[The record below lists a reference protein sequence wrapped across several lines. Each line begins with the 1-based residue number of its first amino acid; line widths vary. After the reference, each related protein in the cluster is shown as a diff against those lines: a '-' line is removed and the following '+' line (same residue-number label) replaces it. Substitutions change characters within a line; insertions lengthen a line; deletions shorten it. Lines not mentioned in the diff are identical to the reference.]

1 MVIGVSDRPALGL
14 SRWIEGADLWRFL
27 VSVIQ
32 YNWIITIHQVSRLV
46 GPMANT
52 ILIYFSLSRSKG
64 ESRDK
69 SRWTRCLRTP
79 SGLTPIGSTSIVGA
93 DSATSSTSDVCSWSS
108 YESEQWISPHPRDV
122 LYTARYRKLRSPPRV
137 ETWISIPI
145 RATMRGLARDWSR
158 YVLWASKISI
168 QHDSI
173 LSSSAMTNDNSQAT
187 PILDLGVVAVDIY
200 PTGQ

>member
-52 ILIYFSLSRSKG
+52 IMSYFSLSSSKG
-64 ESRDK
+64 ESRDE
-69 SRWTRCLRTP
+69 SRWTRCLPTP

-93 DSATSSTSDVCSWSS
+93 DSATSSTSEVCSWSS
-108 YESEQWISPHPRDV
+108 YESEQWISPIPRDV
-122 LYTARYRKLRSPPRV
+122 LYTARAGNSALHPVWRPG
-137 ETWISIPI
+137 ISTPI

-173 LSSSAMTNDNSQAT
+173 LNSSAMTNDNSQAT

>member
-32 YNWIITIHQVSRLV
+32 YNWIITIHQASRLV

-52 ILIYFSLSRSKG
+52 IMSYFSLSSSKG
-64 ESRDK
+64 ESRDE

-108 YESEQWISPHPRDV
+108 YESEQWISPIPRDV
-122 LYTARYRKLRSPPRV
+122 LYTARCWKLRSPPCV
-137 ETWISIPI
+137 ETWDLHPNQSYHEGACTRLESIRP
-145 RATMRGLARDWSR
+145 
-158 YVLWASKISI
+158 
-168 QHDSI
+168 
-173 LSSSAMTNDNSQAT
+173 
-187 PILDLGVVAVDIY
+187 LGVKDQH
-200 PTGQ
+200 TT